1 MFDPPAV
8 LRGKDPHIS
17 SLKMASSTEIG
28 GKGPSF
34 SSGNVRKDKRNILK
48 FKAETWARVLKLDW
62 KL

>member
-28 GKGPSF
+28 GMGPSS
-34 SSGNVRKDKRNILK
+34 SSGNVRKDKGNILK